1 MSVKAD
7 GDSLPDFR
15 FRLGSRS
22 HSLLSCVCLYRSVD
36 PETLATTYVLM
47 TKDRRFAF
55 LETRVG
61 DGVRIASGMTREAA
75 MRFLLQHGADPMIN
89 NEQGVTPL
97 LAAAGIVAEQ
107 AVEIAA
113 APKDRP
119 AEPYL
124 FPLH

>member
-75 MRFLLQHGADPMIN
+75 MRFLLQHGEGDVVEEFPDLFR
-89 NEQGVTPL
+89 EEEHVRPP
-97 LAAAGIVAEQ
+97 AEQ